1 MWALFLFIH
10 PDSKFFQ
17 ESTKT
22 RKELI
27 FKDYLSSDK
36 SFSWDKYEDLLKFI
50 QEKLLTKAER
60 SLMNWEKKL
69 HERDEFINSLSYS
82 LDTYEDLDKMM
93 KLTTSM
99 WDQYES
105 IKDRLTKEK
114 SSSTEGDIEESLSER
129 KLI

>member
-1 MWALFLFIH
+1 
-10 PDSKFFQ
+10 
-17 ESTKT
+17 
-22 RKELI
+22 
-27 FKDYLSSDK
+27 
-36 SFSWDKYEDLLKFI
+36 
-50 QEKLLTKAER
+50 
-60 SLMNWEKKL
+60 MNWEKKL

>member
-1 MWALFLFIH
+1 
-10 PDSKFFQ
+10 
-17 ESTKT
+17 
-22 RKELI
+22 
-27 FKDYLSSDK
+27 
-36 SFSWDKYEDLLKFI
+36 
-50 QEKLLTKAER
+50 
-60 SLMNWEKKL
+60 MNWEKKL

-114 SSSTEGDIEESLSER
+114 SSNTEGDIEESLSEK